1 MWAAVFVPV
10 PPRPFLAQV
19 HSIFMCTAA
28 RDSLGWVSFLKVVL
42 EKWYGRKIYDNVVEG
57 ACLY

>member
-1 MWAAVFVPV
+1 
-10 PPRPFLAQV
+10 
-19 HSIFMCTAA
+19 MCTAA